1 MRVGGEP
8 ALEQVPGEHHGVLLL
23 RPEQTAESRPG
34 ARQRPEIAGNRY
46 AAHLL
51 RIPRGDH
58 RGLLGTVRS
67 YARV

>member
-1 MRVGGEP
+1 MRVPAEL
-8 ALEQVPGEHHGVLLL
+8 ALEQIPGEHHSILLL
-23 RPEQTAESRPG
+23 RAEQTAERRSR